1 MKPYCLSLALLVFAL
16 NPSFAEIR
24 NGYAVG
30 INAAFASLK
39 VCSSALRED
48 HHLPSF
54 RRKALEAKVREL
66 VKYITYY
73 EVTENL
79 LKQFKVISPEL
90 YHEVDT
96 IKDRNGEITNVYI
109 KFIPEDEASVAA
121 WGVTRIAQA
130 PGNANTYISEYG
142 ERSVSIKVWTVSQ
155 ALLVLAHE
163 LGHVKYIVPN
173 LAAYKKYHTENYR
186 PCAFESNHVGHNG
199 DDPSGKSALNFEKRF
214 KASYSNCYFKK
225 GVFQKDSPPVL
236 VNKIRKNIHP
246 W

>member
-1 MKPYCLSLALLVFAL
+1 
-16 NPSFAEIR
+16 
-24 NGYAVG
+24 
-30 INAAFASLK
+30 
-39 VCSSALRED
+39 
-48 HHLPSF
+48 
-54 RRKALEAKVREL
+54 

-90 YHEVDT
+90 YNEVDT
-96 IKDRNGEITNVYI
+96 IKDRNGEVTHVYI
-109 KFIPEDEASVAA
+109 KFIPEDEASVPA

-142 ERSVSIKVWTVSQ
+142 ERSVSIKVWAVSQ

-173 LAAYKKYHTENYR
+173 LAAYKNYHLENYR
-186 PCAFESNHVGHNG
+186 PCSTESNHVGHNAG
-199 DDPSGKSALNFEKRF
+199 DPSGKSAIHFEKRF
-214 KASYSNCYFKK
+214 KASYFNRYSKK
-225 GVFQKDSPPVL
+225 NVFQKDSPPVL
-236 VNKIRKNIHP
+236 VNKIRRNIHP